1 MSIDTLLESAGSVLN
16 LGGPVVAILFALSVL
31 LVALALF
38 KFWQFHVMGLGRHT
52 RAIRALNSWLARG
65 EESAAASLAGDPNP
79 AAQILVHAIAGV
91 INAGTDTQRL
101 AAASEDIERIGS
113 NLVASMRRYLRV
125 FEVSAQIAP
134 LLGLFGTVVGMI
146 AAFRSLQEA
155 GSQVDPSD
163 LAGGIWVALLTTAA
177 GLMVAMPAS
186 LILTWFES
194 RIAREQRVMEDM
206 AVSVMTGRIAETKET
221 GGNATRLAA

>member
-1 MSIDTLLESAGSVLN
+1 MSFETLLENASSVLS

-31 LVALALF
+31 LAALALF
-38 KFWQFHVMGLGRHT
+38 KLWQFHVMGIGRHD
-52 RAIRALNSWLARG
+52 RAERALNSWLSRG
-65 EESAAASLAGDPNP
+65 EESVAASLEGDPNP
-79 AAQILVHAIAGV
+79 ASQILVHAIAGAV
-91 INAGTDTQRL
+91 HAGGDAQRL
-101 AAASEDIERIGS
+101 AAANEDIERIGS

-125 FEVSAQIAP
+125 FEISAQIAP
-134 LLGLFGTVVGMI
+134 LLGLFGTVIGMI

-155 GSQVDPSD
+155 GAQVDPSD

-186 LILTWFES
+186 LLLTWFES

-206 AVSVMTGRIAETKET
+206 AVSVMTGRIAERKIAGVT
-221 GGNATRLAA
+221 ASRLAA